1 MKEDFKLMEEGLIKE
16 RDKLLRKHPD
26 LIKFQLEIDEIL
38 ARMESKDPALR
49 ASKLTKMLISKMLT
63 ELLPANDELRKLQER
78 IQALED
84 AA

>member
-1 MKEDFKLMEEGLIKE
+1 MKENFKLMEEGLIKE
-16 RDKLLRKHPD
+16 RDKLLKKHPD
-26 LIKFQLEIDEIL
+26 LIKYQLEIDEIL
-38 ARMESKDPALR
+38 NRLNTDCPNER
-49 ASKLTKMLISKMLT
+49 AHRLTQMLLSKMIT

>member
-1 MKEDFKLMEEGLIKE
+1 MKENFKLMEEGLIKE
-16 RDKLLRKHPD
+16 RDRLLRKHPD

-49 ASKLTKMLISKMLT
+49 ASKLTQMLISKMLT